1 MDTDEAV
8 ATPEPDVSAAVE
20 ESTPEASEQSSS
32 SAEPTSMESALAEA
46 RAELA
51 SEESDTAKGEDA
63 NASPKPPATVDSEV
77 TPQQPAETVSERKV
91 TSQGELDRI
100 QTLIAQG
107 REAELDPAARG
118 VLRKL
123 EERVL
128 AGQEKEAGFR
138 KLYLDFEAERLDD
151 VDAFTDKVLDDPAIA
166 QFMRSYKA
174 AHPGISL
181 ETPDAQPKQPNPQE
195 VRAQV
200 DAEYSDA
207 VQQVASELCQKAGLD
222 EVKIAR
228 LQAES
233 GGKVGELLIRSFEA
247 AVEARAEQMRP
258 EIVRKER
265 EAAELEAQAK
275 YANKTIITPRAIGGV
290 PVQGG
295 KRDPSE
301 PFNMGDAMREAR
313 AELEAAGV

>member
-1 MDTDEAV
+1 
-8 ATPEPDVSAAVE
+8 
-20 ESTPEASEQSSS
+20 
-32 SAEPTSMESALAEA
+32 MESALAEA

-51 SEESDTAKGEDA
+51 SDESSTAKGEDA
-63 NASPKPPATVDSEV
+63 NASPKPPEAGDSEA
-77 TPQQPAETVSERKV
+77 TPQQPAEPVSERKV

-151 VDAFTDKVLDDPAIA
+151 VDAFTDKVLADPGIA
-166 QFMRSYKA
+166 QFMQDYKRK
-174 AHPGISL
+174 HPDISL
-181 ETPDAQPKQPNPQE
+181 ENPNAQPKQPNPQE

-200 DAEYSDA
+200 DAEYADA
-207 VQQVASELCQKAGLD
+207 VTQVAAELSTKAGLD
-222 EVKIAR
+222 AGQIAKI
-228 LQAES
+228 QAES
-233 GGKVGELLIRSFEA
+233 GGKVGELLIRSFDA
-247 AVEARAEQMRP
+247 AVAAGVEKMRP
-258 EIVRKER
+258 EIARKER

-275 YANKTIITPRAIGGV
+275 YANKTIITPRSIGGV
-290 PVQGG
+290 PVQGE
-295 KRDPSE
+295 KRDPSK
-301 PFNMGDAMREAR
+301 PFDMGDAIREAR